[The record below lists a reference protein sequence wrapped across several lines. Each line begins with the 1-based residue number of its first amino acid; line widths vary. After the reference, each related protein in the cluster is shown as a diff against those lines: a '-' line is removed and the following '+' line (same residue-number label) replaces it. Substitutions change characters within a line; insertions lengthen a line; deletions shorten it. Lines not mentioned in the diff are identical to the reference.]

1 MKAKELDKKFDEGK
15 SIIEH
20 LDLLKAKRPNQEQKR
35 VNVDFPLWM
44 IQSLDKEAK
53 RLGVPRQSI
62 IKIWLAERLHKSS
75 TLQHSNLSLKSDLYG
90 SMAGD
95 KFYQGGDYETKISL
109 KNWFDNGWLVEHQ
122 TSQEEIS
129 DWEM

>member
-1 MKAKELDKKFDEGK
+1 MKAKELDKKFDEGEN
-15 SIIEH
+15 IIKH
-20 LDLLKAKRPNQEQKR
+20 IDLSKARRPKQEQRR

-75 TLQHSNLSLKSDLYG
+75 TL
-90 SMAGD
+90 
-95 KFYQGGDYETKISL
+95 
-109 KNWFDNGWLVEHQ
+109 
-122 TSQEEIS
+122 
-129 DWEM
+129 